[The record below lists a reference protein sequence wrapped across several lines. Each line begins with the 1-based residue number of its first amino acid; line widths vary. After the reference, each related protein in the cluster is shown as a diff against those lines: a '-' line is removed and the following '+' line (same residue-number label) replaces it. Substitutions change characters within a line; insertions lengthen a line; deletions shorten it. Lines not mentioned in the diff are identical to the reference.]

1 MNRNSLPHGCILIEY
16 LRRLDADMPIYSEL
30 DEGECTR
37 LHRNLLAE
45 KGSDIQREFLNAVK
59 DSEDFLNFID
69 REVSKI
75 EGEDIDLFPGPLTE
89 QSFKEPT
96 KDQEQL
102 MFATWNGV
110 SPRIACR
117 ISFWGEVTL
126 RHIRAEMIAEP
137 YWLAANGGRTEGGD
151 ERIDRAL
158 AMRGESGNR
167 LVDDCVRT
175 VIRRMSG
182 LPHVRGNRS
191 VFVNPSFGRGWWRE
205 RLVSNISQRPGVE
218 DREDLLEVVRA
229 SQQYWENLVTM
240 IVSRGSVFGSR
251 NVQDA
256 LGQQPCEALQ
266 GISRHPVAN
275 CQRFDESIASN
286 QQCCCVEGDRG
297 SWILMRLATFS
308 TL

>member
-1 MNRNSLPHGCILIEY
+1 MTSYAE
-16 LRRLDADMPIYSEL
+16 LDAAEY
-30 DEGECTR
+30 TR

-45 KGSDIQREFLNAVK
+45 KGSDFQCEFLNAVK
-59 DSEDFLNFID
+59 DSEDFLSIID
-69 REVSKI
+69 REVSKRD
-75 EGEDIDLFPGPLTE
+75 GEDLELFSGPLTE

-102 MFATWNGV
+102 MFATWDDV

-117 ISFWGEVTL
+117 ISFWAEVTL
-126 RHIRAEMIAEP
+126 AHIRSEMIAEP
-137 YWLAANGGRTEGGD
+137 YWLAANGGKTEGGD

-158 AMRGESGNR
+158 AMRGDSGNR

-205 RLVSNISQRPGVE
+205 RLIANILQRPGVE
-218 DREDLLEVVRA
+218 DRQDLLEVVRA

-256 LGQQPCEALQ
+256 LVNSLAKHFKENPHTRLRTANGLTRVLRRFSNVAA
-266 GISRHPVAN
+266 SREIGVLE
-275 CQRFDESIASN
+275 FDEIG
-286 QQCCCVEGDRG
+286 E
-297 SWILMRLATFS
+297 ILD
-308 TL
+308 TLILQVWRTYQ

>member
-1 MNRNSLPHGCILIEY
+1 
-16 LRRLDADMPIYSEL
+16 MPTYAEL

-45 KGSDIQREFLNAVK
+45 KGSDFQREFLNAVK
-59 DSEDFLNFID
+59 DSEDFLNFFD
-69 REVSKI
+69 REVSRIDGENI
-75 EGEDIDLFPGPLTE
+75 EMFPGPLTE

-102 MFATWNGV
+102 MFATWNDV
-110 SPRIACR
+110 SPRVGCR

-126 RHIRAEMIAEP
+126 RHVRAEMIAEP

-205 RLVSNISQRPGVE
+205 RLVSNILQRPGVE

-256 LGQQPCEALQ
+256 LVNSLAKHFKAYPDTRLRTANGLTMVLRRFSNVAS
-266 GISRHPVAN
+266 SREIGVLE
-275 CQRFDESIASN
+275 FDEI
-286 QQCCCVEGDRG
+286 GDVLDALISQVWR
-297 SWILMRLATFS
+297 TY
-308 TL
+308 

>member
-1 MNRNSLPHGCILIEY
+1 MTSY
-16 LRRLDADMPIYSEL
+16 AEL
-30 DEGECTR
+30 DEGEYTR
-37 LHRNLLAE
+37 LHQNLLAE
-45 KGSDIQREFLNAVK
+45 KGSDFQREFLNAVK
-59 DSEDFLNFID
+59 DSEDFLSIID
-69 REVSKI
+69 REVSKRD
-75 EGEDIDLFPGPLTE
+75 GEDIELFPGPLTE

-102 MFATWNGV
+102 MFATWNDV
-110 SPRIACR
+110 SPRTACR
-117 ISFWGEVTL
+117 ISFWAEVTL
-126 RHIRAEMIAEP
+126 AHIRYEMMAEP
-137 YWLAANGGRTEGGD
+137 YWLAANGGKTEGGD

-158 AMRGESGNR
+158 AMRGDSGNR

-205 RLVSNISQRPGVE
+205 RLIANILQRPGVE
-218 DREDLLEVVRA
+218 DRQDLLEVVRA

-256 LGQQPCEALQ
+256 LVNSLAKHFKENPDTRLRTANGLTRVLRRFSNAAA
-266 GISRHPVAN
+266 SREIGVLD
-275 CQRFDESIASN
+275 FDEIG
-286 QQCCCVEGDRG
+286 E
-297 SWILMRLATFS
+297 ILDELIIQVWRTY
-308 TL
+308 